1 MIIRTVSQAS
11 LNYLYFSAGCVKERV
26 LISKD
31 YKWWFMVTGLL
42 ILGHVC
48 KVIVTVVQFL
58 VYTLSHFF
66 VFCCLGKTAT
76 RREGMLVIL
85 LSSSSS
91 SSSSSC
97 AADRPVD
104 DEDPVW
110 TKGSCSWR
118 DTGKLNYDIYRR
130 SLQVCFS
137 GVWQSILQHTGESP
151 LCIIIIIIII
161 SSSSSSSSSSN
172 DNNYCASFIRQL
184 CWFLACF

>member
-1 MIIRTVSQAS
+1 MKGWVGLVGWPIA
-11 LNYLYFSAGCVKERV
+11 
-26 LISKD
+26 D
-31 YKWWFMVTGLL
+31 GLL
-42 ILGHVC
+42 T
-48 KVIVTVVQFL
+48 TVH
-58 VYTLSHFF
+58 TIDFF
-66 VFCCLGKTAT
+66 VFYHLGETTT
-76 RREGMLVIL
+76 RREGMLVML

-91 SSSSSC
+91 SWSSWC

-151 LCIIIIIIII
+151 VSIRVIIIIIIII
-161 SSSSSSSSSSN
+161 SSSN
-172 DNNYCASFIRQL
+172 NYNYCAGFLRQL
-184 CWFLACF
+184 CWFLACI